1 VVHTLAYRNQDTP
14 LIWASEMGSTDCV
27 KILLDAGADSNKW
40 NAMVG
45 QHSTGQPEMGIRK

>member
-1 VVHTLAYRNQDTP
+1 
-14 LIWASEMGSTDCV
+14 MGSTDCV